1 MYREKYG
8 LVYFTLYKK
17 LENLRTYTMDTYK
30 MKKIQ
35 NEIKA
40 NLKLMSLI
48 FGKVLGRKC
57 LLE

>member
-17 LENLRTYTMDTYK
+17 LEKLRTYTMDTYK

-48 FGKVLGRKC
+48 FGKVLVRKC

>member
-1 MYREKYG
+1 
-8 LVYFTLYKK
+8 
-17 LENLRTYTMDTYK
+17 MDTYK

-35 NEIKA
+35 NEIKE